1 MKCPKC
7 KEEIADNSIYCPNC
21 GDKLNLNNSI
31 YCPNCGDK
39 LNLNNSMYC
48 PNCGELTES

>member
-21 GDKLNLNNSI
+21 GDKLNLNNS
-31 YCPNCGDK
+31 
-39 LNLNNSMYC
+39 MYC